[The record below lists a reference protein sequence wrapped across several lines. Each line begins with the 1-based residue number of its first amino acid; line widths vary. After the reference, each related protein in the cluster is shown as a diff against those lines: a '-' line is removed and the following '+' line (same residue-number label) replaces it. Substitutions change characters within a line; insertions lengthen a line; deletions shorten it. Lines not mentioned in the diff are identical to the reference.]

1 MSSAAL
7 YARLPI
13 AIQELALTVVNQGV
27 LWKKFGPALFPWRSK
42 MPLERLSEVQARR
55 RLEEFLG
62 TVRESIPAYRSMPKP
77 SGTSLVEMLGH
88 LPLLPKA
95 DFKARSAEFVS
106 PKANALNS
114 VGFRTSGSTGSPLR
128 GRIARAD
135 LRHRFLN
142 LLAWYRE
149 LGLDVNMRW
158 ARFGGMDLLGSHPG
172 GRPDRVDWLRRHQF
186 LSVYHISEST
196 VRSYYEALLRNRTEV
211 LEGYPSALGTLA
223 RLFWEAGLEPLS
235 LRAVITTAESLSP
248 EQSQWMERAFRVG
261 PIEYYGSN
269 EMSPLFVGSPG
280 GGLELVS
287 GTGLVELLDEDNL
300 PVRQPGELGRMVVT
314 SFDSHAMPLIRYE
327 IGDLAEYESGGVHDL
342 RVRRIVGRIDEVV
355 RGPDGRE
362 IGRLSTALKYLPDS
376 VVEAQIIVRSDGFRL
391 VYVAPWSLGE
401 EELASFSKHML
412 DKVGDVPLTFERV
425 AEIPAGPRGKR
436 PAVLV
441 QRD

>member
-1 MSSAAL
+1 MSLAAL

-13 AIQELALTVVNQGV
+13 SMQELALTVVNQGV
-27 LWKKFGPALFPWRSK
+27 LWKKFGPALLPWRSK
-42 MPLERLSEVQARR
+42 EPLERLSEVQAKQ

-62 TVRESIPAYRSMPKP
+62 AARESIPAYRILPKP
-77 SGTSLVEMLGH
+77 SGASVEELLGN
-88 LPLLPKA
+88 LPLQSKA
-95 DFKARSAEFVS
+95 DFKARAAEFID
-106 PKANALNS
+106 PKANVLNS
-114 VGFRTSGSTGSPLR
+114 VGFKTSGSTGSPLR

-149 LGLDVNMRW
+149 LGLDANMRW
-158 ARFGGMDLLGSHPG
+158 ARFGGMDLLGNHPVT
-172 GRPDRVDWLRRHQF
+172 RPDRIDWLRHHQF
-186 LSVYHISEST
+186 LSVYHISAST
-196 VRSYYEALLRNRTEV
+196 VESYYEALLRNRTEV
-211 LEGYPSALGTLA
+211 LEGYPSSLSTLA
-223 RLFWEAGLEPLS
+223 RLILESGLKPLR
-235 LRAVITTAESLSP
+235 LRGVITTAETLSR
-248 EQSQWMERAFRVG
+248 EQSQWMERAFGVA
-261 PIEYYGSN
+261 PVEYYGSN
-269 EMSPLFVGSPG
+269 EMSPLLVGRPG

-287 GTGLVELLDEDNL
+287 GTGLVELLDEDDR
-300 PVRQPGELGRMVVT
+300 PVRELGELGRMVVT

-362 IGRLSTALKYLPDS
+362 IGRLSTALKHLPDS
-376 VVEAQIIVRSDGFRL
+376 VAEAQIIVRNDSFRL
-391 VYVAPWSLGE
+391 VYVAPVNLDE
-401 EELASFSKHML
+401 QALAPFFKHML